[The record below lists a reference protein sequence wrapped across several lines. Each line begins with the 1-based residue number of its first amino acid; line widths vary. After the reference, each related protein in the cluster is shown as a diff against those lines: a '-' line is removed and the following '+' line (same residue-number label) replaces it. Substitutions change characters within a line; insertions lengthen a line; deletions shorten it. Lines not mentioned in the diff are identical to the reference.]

1 MRGEKNSTQRALPF
15 KTFTLRIL
23 SLVLICRKDQQTLV
37 SSYRTRVRKTR
48 VDATYGKFSQPNIT
62 TSFTLKLEGCKVEKM
77 SPTQYFGKL
86 TRYDTDEV
94 NLFLQTSHFILV
106 SLHVKAG

>member
-1 MRGEKNSTQRALPF
+1 MRRGKKSTQRALPF
-15 KTFTLRIL
+15 KTFTRRIL
-23 SLVLICRKDQQTLV
+23 SLALFCRKDQQTLV

-48 VDATYGKFSQPNIT
+48 VDAISGKFSQPNIT
-62 TSFTLKLEGCKVEKM
+62 TSFPLKLEGCKVEKM

-86 TRYDTDEV
+86 TRFDTDEV
-94 NLFLQTSHFILV
+94 NLFLHTSHFILV